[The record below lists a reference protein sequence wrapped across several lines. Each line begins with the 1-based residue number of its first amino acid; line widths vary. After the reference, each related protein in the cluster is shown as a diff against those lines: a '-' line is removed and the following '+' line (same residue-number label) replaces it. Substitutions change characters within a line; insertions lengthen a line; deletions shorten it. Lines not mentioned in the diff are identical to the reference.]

1 MAIGF
6 GKYFLTNCAVRPG
19 QDAKYPASIAL
30 HQVDGVGLKAA
41 ACRKL
46 MRVGRVLIW

>member
-6 GKYFLTNCAVRPG
+6 SKCLRTNWDVRPG
-19 QDAKYPASIAL
+19 QEVKYPASIAL

-46 MRVGRVLIW
+46 MRFGRVLIW